1 MGDRELSQTPTTRIM
16 LHRPIKLDYL
26 EGTKLKMTFQ
36 DGKVKTYDMAR
47 LFERYPQTKALNNRK
62 LFKSGKLNVYGV
74 IWNDDLDIDADTIY
88 ENGEDTGI
96 AEVSANTNVAYAVT
110 EARIKAGLSQAQLA
124 TKSNINQADISKIE
138 CGTANPSVNT
148 LNRIAKALGA
158 NLSITFN

>member
-1 MGDRELSQTPTTRIM
+1 M

-36 DGKVKTYDMAR
+36 DGKVKAYDMAR
-47 LFERYPQTKALNNRK
+47 LFERYPQTKVLKNRK
-62 LFKSGKLNVYGV
+62 IFKSGKLNVYGI

-88 ENGEDTGI
+88 ENGEDAGI
-96 AEVSANTNVAYAVT
+96 AKVSANTNVAYAVT

-148 LNRIAKALGA
+148 LNRIAKALGT
-158 NLSITFN
+158 NLSITFS